1 MDIIK
6 VFADNVKK
14 YRKEKGYSQKKFA
27 EYCRS
32 DLGTC
37 KKY

>member
-14 YRKEKGYSQKKFA
+14 YRKEKGYSQEKFA
-27 EYCRS
+27 EICII
-32 DLGTC
+32 
-37 KKY
+37 

>member
-14 YRKEKGYSQKKFA
+14 YRKEKGYSQEKFDK
-27 EYCRS
+27 CNTS
-32 DLGTC
+32 
-37 KKY
+37 